1 MRKKIY
7 IGILLLGILAI
18 GGIGGLVYQE
28 SQMKEKISQI
38 ENIETENTEQ
48 KSIENETVVIS
59 SKVYMLVY
67 NVLNSCSIRIFD
79 IVGRQLGFTLK
90 KNVKSN
96 YLFSVFGSSVC

>member
-18 GGIGGLVYQE
+18 GVIGGLVYQE

-48 KSIENETVVIS
+48 KSIENENREELEHTENAPVFS
-59 SKVYMLVY
+59 SDINMDILSRHGLPGFERMQEEDRMTLV
-67 NVLNSCSIRIFD
+67 D
-79 IVGRQLGFTLK
+79 
-90 KNVKSN
+90 
-96 YLFSVFGSSVC
+96 